1 MESCLVPHACRGP
14 KEKMVDPIGYHG
26 RSNPQVVRLLL
37 ARLYQAYDLTL
48 YVQVCLY
55 VCRGADGR

>member
-26 RSNPQVVRLLL
+26 RSDPQVVP
-37 ARLYQAYDLTL
+37 TL
-48 YVQVCLY
+48 S
-55 VCRGADGR
+55 